1 MAVFSDPAVLA
12 EHIQTLWNERIPLAG
27 YMEVQIGLLDDK
39 GLTASAPLEKNC
51 NHMGTAFAGSLQGL
65 ATLVGWGVALALAG
79 DQPDTHLVI
88 QEGAVKFLHPVTGDF
103 TAFCPLPD
111 EAQIKKYRH
120 QLEHKG
126 RARIVLDV
134 EVTQGDKV
142 VVTFTGSFVA
152 LKQG

>member
-12 EHIQTLWNERIPLAG
+12 EHIQALWNERIPMAG
-27 YMEVQIGLLDDK
+27 FMDVQIDSLDDN
-39 GLTASAPLEKNC
+39 GLTASVPLAKNC

-65 ATLVGWGVALALAG
+65 ATLAGWGVALALAG

-88 QEGAVKFLHPVTGDF
+88 QESAAKFLHPVTGDF
-103 TAFCPLPD
+103 TAFCPLPN

-134 EVTQGDKV
+134 ELKQGDKLV
-142 VVTFTGSFVA
+142 ATFTGSFVA